1 MRLPNRVTKILV
13 AKMLLRSMT
22 GKLTDLQRVL
32 SLAHRIGDTGLGD
45 FLEALAC
52 DSFTQGGLAQL
63 FLRLGRECSALCKKK
78 LVQNLVCNWGLDGPR
93 IRESLQRQGIHAPS
107 HIVIS
112 PRSDCNEDRF
122 RRDSDSTGLAAGW
135 RTTRTG
141 CPITRGQ
148 FHRHGPWLR
157 AQRGADR

>member
-63 FLRLGRECSALCKKK
+63 FLRLDEFFLAQSAALPACRTWSATGASMGRAFENRYRGRASM
-78 LVQNLVCNWGLDGPR
+78 
-93 IRESLQRQGIHAPS
+93 
-107 HIVIS
+107 
-112 PRSDCNEDRF
+112 
-122 RRDSDSTGLAAGW
+122 RRVTS
-135 RTTRTG
+135 
-141 CPITRGQ
+141 
-148 FHRHGPWLR
+148 
-157 AQRGADR
+157 